1 MRERLMQ
8 DTEQPSSETPA
19 AEDVQPPLAAF
30 ESSITE
36 LESLVETL
44 ESGDVPLEDALARF
58 ERGITLA
65 RQCQTMLKSA
75 ELRVDQ
81 LVGDGENAGVA
92 PLSSTAAPGDD

>member
-1 MRERLMQ
+1 MQ
-8 DTEQPSSETPA
+8 DTELPLSETSD
-19 AEDVQPPLAAF
+19 AEDAQPPLAAF

-44 ESGDVPLEDALARF
+44 ESGEVPLEDALARF

-81 LVGDGENAGVA
+81 LVGDGDEAHVT
-92 PLSSTAAPGDD
+92 PFSSTGTADDDQPE